1 MASENCFSACRM
13 LAIFLCLS
21 SSFLEFSSAAPSKK
35 IPDYIKIC
43 KRNDPKL
50 DECILH
56 SVEDLRPKLIIGI
69 PELEIPAIEPL
80 ILPEVVVSPGGS
92 FKAVGKDVTVHGAG
106 NYKVKKLTT
115 DLKNLVFS
123 LVVAIPSLH
132 FEGKYDVNATVLGV
146 PIQGKGP
153 MKANATDVT
162 ADLVLKG
169 KASKRG
175 GSNYIDFYNIELGID
190 LGNYDI
196 KLENLFNG
204 DKALGD
210 AVNIAINE
218 NKQEFMKS
226 LKPVAERVAAE
237 MVLTIANKISRKFP
251 FDTVFPEN

>member
-1 MASENCFSACRM
+1 MAAENCLSACRV
-13 LAIFLCLS
+13 LAIALS
-21 SSFLEFSSAAPSKK
+21 ITSCFTDLSLAAPSKK

-56 SVEDLRPKLIIGI
+56 SIEDLRPKLKNGI
-69 PELEIPAIEPL
+69 PELEIPALEPL

-92 FKAVGKDVTVHGAG
+92 
-106 NYKVKKLTT
+106 T
-115 DLKNLVFS
+115 DLKNLVFK
-123 LVVAIPSLH
+123 LVVAIPYLH
-132 FEGKYDVNATVLGV
+132 FEGKYDVNASVLGV

-153 MKANATDVT
+153 MRANATDVT

-175 GSNYIDFYNIELGID
+175 GNNYIDFYNIELGID